1 MLWNLKSIYHLNL
14 LLAAKAKPFLLWR
27 KILSNYHKWLMELL
41 NQTWFIAVVFHGLYL
56 SVRKLFIM
64 STCVYSFIN
73 KIFYVSQKHVFI
85 PLTHH
90 ILRIRSKEISILEKR
105 YTSTSIFLHYS
116 ISMLG
121 KNETLL
127 MVLLILY

>member
-1 MLWNLKSIYHLNL
+1 MDCILVFVSCLLC
-14 LLAAKAKPFLLWR
+14 LLAYTVLLTKA
-27 KILSNYHKWLMELL
+27 
-41 NQTWFIAVVFHGLYL
+41 
-56 SVRKLFIM
+56 
-64 STCVYSFIN
+64 
-73 KIFYVSQKHVFI
+73 FYVSQKHVFI

-105 YTSTSIFLHYS
+105 YIFISIFLHNL